1 MSMPMIVKTKE
12 FQRDKDIKEIKEV
25 LSYVVEMS
33 ANQSAGNGPFYISP
47 RIREILDKWKEEEE
61 YDKGIL

>member
-1 MSMPMIVKTKE
+1 MSMRMIIENNEFKT
-12 FQRDKDIKEIKEV
+12 RVAIREIKEV

-47 RIREILDKWKEEEE
+47 RIREILDKWKEE
-61 YDKGIL
+61 DKACS

>member
-1 MSMPMIVKTKE
+1 MSMRMIVESNEFKT
-12 FQRDKDIKEIKEV
+12 RIALREIKEV

-47 RIREILDKWKEEEE
+47 RIREILDKWKEE
-61 YDKGIL
+61 DKACS

>member
-1 MSMPMIVKTKE
+1 MSMRMIVESKE
-12 FQRDKDIKEIKEV
+12 FQTRVALREIKEV

-47 RIREILDKWKEEEE
+47 RIREILDKWEKESKD
-61 YDKGIL
+61 DKSIL